1 MTNTISQ
8 IKAGGGN
15 IIIKNVSADL
25 DLFLKLHKT
34 KAGEQYTHSRIG
46 SKDKYPYC
54 GSFVI
59 PPAELSE
66 FYPLYLAKIS
76 AGQEEYLVERQ
87 TESSHYIDLDFK
99 YPVGTTEK
107 QHTKEQ
113 TFAFIQKFLEICI
126 TKYSFNLEYGDT
138 FTVFVMEKSK
148 VNSNATW
155 KVNDI
160 DEPVVK
166 DGIHIQFGFKIPK
179 YIKKALWKDLISVLK
194 NGFWEI
200 PVINSWEDILDKGV
214 FEGGTNNQLYGSI
227 KAPGA
232 ARYNLINN
240 YYYEVMQD
248 KSFNISEPALMRIC
262 NESFHNLSTNNPDNV
277 SPHWIESQV
286 VEPVKVRVARATA
299 IAGGAIGTD
308 AVSVASSNAAIGESS
323 PEHYHCVVDYI
334 KEGLLAQYVQSG
346 KYKEWVNIGYA
357 LYASFGKVRG
367 KQLWDLLSVI
377 RENDPTISNR
387 PDPQWSRICENFSS
401 IETGIFSIHS
411 KAKET
416 NMKKQRSIFVKHI
429 GSTNNLYGSLWTSA
443 MIADYFCSIHK
454 EFIYNEDI
462 LYYFNGVFWDK
473 CDKISSQ
480 LVSFIDKVFIP
491 ELREYGN
498 NRLQYFQNK
507 SEDALEEAEK
517 QINSKNI
524 ELVLKFQGNVEGLR
538 EVKKR
543 KSLIED
549 IKAFV
554 AKANIEWDEKDTL
567 FAFNN
572 KIIDLT
578 TGAVV
583 EGNPNYYMTMTA
595 GYDYDDSYP
604 LEERKAELLKII
616 DDIFKDRKAVKDDFL
631 LFLSTGLSG
640 IKQQF
645 ISINT
650 GEGANGKSFLGDLML
665 GTVGKYGKVLNPA
678 LFTKDLKDGANPE
691 FADLHKKRYA
701 STAEP
706 NKGSKWFVS
715 VVKPLTGEGAIQVRT
730 GHDFSGKPCVLKST
744 LVAFTNAIP
753 FFDDMEGYSIHR
765 RLRMTGFERK
775 YITQELYDE
784 KVKEG
789 IAEYYGVANK
799 DYMTQE
805 FINKYRQAFFHILL
819 DYFIKYYNELNKN
832 LPEQP
837 AECKI
842 IKADYFA
849 GGDDML
855 VWIERYWEKC
865 DKEENPPIS
874 LSDIFSKFE
883 SSAYYQQLPAKAKR
897 NMSRKAFVDNLRKN
911 ANISDYVY
919 MKGRSLKQKGKKSIQ
934 LKSECLVG
942 WKERETDKI
951 TGLPKKQVEILFE
964 EEEEKLVE
972 VEDN

>member
-1 MTNTISQ
+1 MTTTISQ

-15 IIIKNVSADL
+15 IINKNVSAEL
-25 DLFLKLHKT
+25 DMFLKLHKT
-34 KAGEQYTHSRIG
+34 KAGEEYTHSRIG

-54 GSFVI
+54 GSYVI
-59 PPAELSE
+59 PPEELSE
-66 FYPLYLAKIS
+66 FYKLYLAKIS
-76 AGQEEYLVERQ
+76 AGQEDYLVEKQ
-87 TESSHYIDLDFK
+87 TEKSLYIDLDFK

-113 TFAFIQKFLEICI
+113 TFTFIQKVLEICI
-126 TKYSFNLEYGDT
+126 TKYSLNLEYGDT
-138 FTVFVMEKSK
+138 FTVFVMEKTK

-194 NGFWEI
+194 NGFWDI

-248 KSFNISEPALMRIC
+248 KNLKQSEPALMRIC

-299 IAGGAIGTD
+299 IAGGAIGND

-323 PEHYHCVVDYI
+323 PEQYDCVVEYI
-334 KEGLLAQYVQSG
+334 KEGLLAPYIVSG

-357 LYASFGKVRG
+357 LYASFGQVRG

-387 PDPQWSRICENFSS
+387 PDPQWRRICESVNR
-401 IETGIFSIHS
+401 IETGVNLIHS
-411 KAKET
+411 KART
-416 NMKKQRSIFVKHI
+416 NNMKKQRSIWVKHI
-429 GSTNNLYGSLWTSA
+429 GAKKDLYGSLWTSA
-443 MIADYFCSIHK
+443 MIADYFIAIHK
-454 EFIYNEDI
+454 EFIYNDDT

-473 CDKISSQ
+473 CDKLSSQ
-480 LVSFIDKVFIP
+480 LVSFIDKTFIP

-498 NRLQYFQNK
+498 NRLQHFQNK
-507 SEDALEEAEK
+507 SEEAMEEAQK

-538 EVKKR
+538 DVKKR

-554 AKANIEWDEKDTL
+554 AKTNIEWDEKDTL

-604 LEERKAELLKII
+604 LEERKAELLEII
-616 DDIFKDRKAVKDDFL
+616 GDIFKKREAVMEDL
-631 LFLSTGLSG
+631 LITLSTGLSG
-640 IKQQF
+640 FKQQI

-650 GEGANGKSFLGDLML
+650 GEGANGKSVLNNLTV
-665 GTVGKYGKVLNPA
+665 GTVGGYGKTLNPV
-678 LFTKDLKDGANPE
+678 LFTKPIKEGANPE
-691 FADLHKKRYA
+691 FAKLHKVRYA
-701 STAEP
+701 TTAEP
-706 NKGSKWFVS
+706 EAKSKWLVS
-715 VVKPLTGEGAIQVRT
+715 VVKPLTGEGEIQVRT
-730 GHDFSGKPCVLKST
+730 GHDFSGKPCVLKCT
-744 LVAFTNAIP
+744 LVAFMNDIP
-753 FFDDMEGYSIHR
+753 LFDDMKGHSIHR
-765 RLRMTGFERK
+765 RVKPSPYANTYL
-775 YITQELYDE
+775 TQREYDE
-784 KVKEG
+784 KVEEG
-789 IAEYYGVANK
+789 TITEFDRVGNP
-799 DYMTQE
+799 DYVNPD
-805 FINKYRQAFFHILL
+805 FVIKYRQAFFHILL
-819 DYFIKYYNELNKN
+819 DKFNIYYNKLNKT

-837 AECKI
+837 AICKMV
-842 IKADYFA
+842 KADYFA

-865 DKEENPPIS
+865 DKTKNPPIS
-874 LSDIFSKFE
+874 LTDIFKKYEDSAIYQSL
-883 SSAYYQQLPAKAKR
+883 SSAQKR
-897 NMSRKAFVDNLRKN
+897 SMNRKSFVENIRKN
-911 ANISDYVY
+911 VNIAQHIY
-919 MKGRSLKQKGKKSIQ
+919 MKGRYLMQGEKNMQVKAD
-934 LKSECLVG
+934 CLVG
-942 WKERETDKI
+942 WKERELDKV
-951 TGLPKKQVEILFE
+951 TGLPKEQEEILLE
-964 EEEEKLVE
+964 EEEI
-972 VEDN
+972 